1 MLRARDEHSPA
12 SPYHVRDTAAVAR
25 LLELGR
31 LFVEETDNGTRLRL
45 VTTAVAAP
53 ELRTRLGR
61 ITDDLR

>member
-1 MLRARDEHSPA
+1 M
-12 SPYHVRDTAAVAR
+12 AR

-53 ELRTRLGR
+53 ELSTRPGR